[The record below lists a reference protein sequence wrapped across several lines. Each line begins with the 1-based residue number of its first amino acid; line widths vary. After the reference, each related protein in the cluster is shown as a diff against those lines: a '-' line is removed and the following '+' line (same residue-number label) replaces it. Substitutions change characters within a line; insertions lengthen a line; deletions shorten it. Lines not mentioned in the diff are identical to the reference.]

1 MGLEAMCGLG
11 CSGLLGGLTRTQAYT
26 ALWTRPASPSC
37 RLCSG
42 VMALAY
48 GVGVRVYLSRARLS
62 VFTWEQGGVVA
73 GGPLNSVSSAWWGEG
88 FLTLVLGHGEAWL
101 SAPSGAWKAESAPCW
116 AAQCGEDVK
125 VLLLQGGFQGRL
137 APEPSWELES
147 PGSGS
152 ETCWQ
157 VWSWHRPGG
166 SVSHPVPT
174 GLSPGVSWVG
184 VGTQGSGLCR
194 GPLGLEG
201 LAPAAGSEHRAP
213 E

>member
-11 CSGLLGGLTRTQAYT
+11 RSGLLGGLTRTQAYT
-26 ALWTRPASPSC
+26 ALWTGPASPSC

-48 GVGVRVYLSRARLS
+48 GVGVRLYLSRARLS

-73 GGPLNSVSSAWWGEG
+73 GGPLNSVSSSAWWGEG

-125 VLLLQGGFQGRL
+125 VLLLQGGFRGGWLQNH
-137 APEPSWELES
+137 
-147 PGSGS
+147 PGN
-152 ETCWQ
+152 
-157 VWSWHRPGG
+157 
-166 SVSHPVPT
+166 
-174 GLSPGVSWVG
+174 
-184 VGTQGSGLCR
+184 
-194 GPLGLEG
+194 
-201 LAPAAGSEHRAP
+201 
-213 E
+213 